1 MWRYFIK
8 PRAGKYAKGNGI
20 SSKSASKKV
29 VHKTG
34 EFLGNKIV
42 DPAAKSKGDKIVKP
56 KHVINENPR
65 NVEEIIILEEKRE
78 EILNELRQVLQK
90 RNIIKY
96 LSFQF
101 ATKTMH
107 RNKWFIKWPIYY
119 LQKGKV

>member
-1 MWRYFIK
+1 MRRYFIK

-20 SSKSASKKV
+20 SSKPASKKV
-29 VHKTG
+29 LYKTS

-42 DPAAKSKGDKIVKP
+42 DLAAKLKDDKIVKP
-56 KHVINENPR
+56 KHVIDKNPR

-90 RNIIKY
+90 RNIKY

-107 RNKWFIKWPIYY
+107 WNKWFIKWPIYY
-119 LQKGKV
+119 